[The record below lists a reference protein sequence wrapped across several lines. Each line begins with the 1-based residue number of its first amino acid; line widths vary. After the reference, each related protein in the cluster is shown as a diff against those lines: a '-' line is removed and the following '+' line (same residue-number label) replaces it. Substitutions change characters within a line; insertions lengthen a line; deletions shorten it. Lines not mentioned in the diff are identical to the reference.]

1 MHLQNKLI
9 CVAAKANSDQTLS
22 VSTCYLCFYFTLFY
36 HSFVNLRFRCNEMR
50 ANSQA
55 AYVKLIRNVYG
66 NKLSSYQ
73 VKILWL
79 EQFYKRILFALSI
92 PSK

>member
-1 MHLQNKLI
+1 
-9 CVAAKANSDQTLS
+9 
-22 VSTCYLCFYFTLFY
+22 
-36 HSFVNLRFRCNEMR
+36 MR

-79 EQFYKRILFALSI
+79 EQFYKRINYLHFLFLRNNGIIDLGYFQSFKRPVTTSLGTFI
-92 PSK
+92 LRTSG

>member
-1 MHLQNKLI
+1 
-9 CVAAKANSDQTLS
+9 
-22 VSTCYLCFYFTLFY
+22 
-36 HSFVNLRFRCNEMR
+36 MR
-50 ANSQA
+50 ANIQA

-79 EQFYKRILFALSI
+79 EQFYIRILFALSI
-92 PSK
+92 PPK

>member
-1 MHLQNKLI
+1 
-9 CVAAKANSDQTLS
+9 
-22 VSTCYLCFYFTLFY
+22 
-36 HSFVNLRFRCNEMR
+36 MR

-79 EQFYKRILFALSI
+79 EQFYIRILFALFI
-92 PSK
+92 PPK

>member
-1 MHLQNKLI
+1 MSSYDQDEELGNHHHHL
-9 CVAAKANSDQTLS
+9 D
-22 VSTCYLCFYFTLFY
+22 YF
-36 HSFVNLRFRCNEMR
+36 LRCSEMR

-79 EQFYKRILFALSI
+79 EQFYKRILYALSI
-92 PSK
+92 PPK

>member
-1 MHLQNKLI
+1 MATNR
-9 CVAAKANSDQTLS
+9 CDWEPSDQD
-22 VSTCYLCFYFTLFY
+22 Y
-36 HSFVNLRFRCNEMR
+36 CNEMR

-55 AYVKLIRNVYG
+55 AYVKLMRNVYG

-79 EQFYKRILFALSI
+79 EQFYIRILFALPI
-92 PSK
+92 PPK